1 MMHDATSGRLAIR
14 ALGAVLLFCLT
25 LPAGCTPSSPGPSG
39 AGESFRKEVL
49 AARDSLAP
57 ALMDAVASRE
67 PRSAKNILDQ
77 KCALAKEDGSPFA
90 CGITVLDHHGI
101 TLASATLAPGEP
113 IRRLDYS
120 RYEVVMTA
128 LKERKVVK
136 ARLFLQDGTKL
147 YVVAIPL
154 VRNEEAIGL
163 LGLAFDASDLRDRFN
178 LTEDEFMRVD
188 LNG

>member
-1 MMHDATSGRLAIR
+1 
-14 ALGAVLLFCLT
+14 
-25 LPAGCTPSSPGPSG
+25 
-39 AGESFRKEVL
+39 
-49 AARDSLAP
+49 
-57 ALMDAVASRE
+57 
-67 PRSAKNILDQ
+67 
-77 KCALAKEDGSPFA
+77 
-90 CGITVLDHHGI
+90 LDHHGI